1 MTDIIIVP
9 IVILLFI
16 IICVVMMIADM
27 RSVNKII
34 KDTDTS
40 TARYIYTILGKSP
53 TNKVEFYSTES
64 DTKLTYQEIKDKLP
78 STKIMSISVLDT
90 KEGKF

>member
-9 IVILLFI
+9 TVILLLI
-16 IICVVMMIADM
+16 IICVVMMIADI

-34 KDTDTS
+34 RDTDEPTK
-40 TARYIYTILGKSP
+40 RYIYTILGKSS
-53 TNKVEFYSTES
+53 TNGVLFRYRET
-64 DTKLTYQEIKDKLP
+64 DTKLTYQEIKDSFSDMKV
-78 STKIMSISVLDT
+78 MSISVLDT

>member
-16 IICVVMMIADM
+16 IICVVMMIADI
-27 RSVNKII
+27 RSVNKTI
-34 KDTDTS
+34 KDADTS
-40 TARYIYTILGKSP
+40 TARYIYTILGKTS
-53 TNKVEFYSTES
+53 TNGVIFRYTET
-64 DTKLTYQEIKDKLP
+64 DTKLTYQEIKDKF
-78 STKIMSISVLDT
+78 TDIKVMSINVLDT

>member
-9 IVILLFI
+9 IILIIFI
-16 IICVVMMIADM
+16 IVCVVMMITDI
-27 RSVNKII
+27 RSVNKVI

-40 TARYIYTILGKSP
+40 TARYIYTVLGKTP
-53 TNKVEFYSTES
+53 TNGVEFKYIES
-64 DTKLTYQEIKDKLP
+64 DTKLTYQEIKDKF
-78 STKIMSISVLDT
+78 SSIKIMSINVLDT